1 MTPYQEWLLIRSAHQ
16 TRTLNACLVFV
27 PTMKTLAGINVQ
39 LNPLH
44 AQVVYPNAPQIK
56 LLTPPV
62 EGVKTLQSHNAIIW
76 SEALKDDTKLFQ
88 EKLKAILG
96 DSTPDEDDAIG
107 VLTQFCSMNGFP
119 FTHAG
124 LISSLGAIGI
134 EDDKLCT
141 AARLWGYVDGT
152 HPDPVPRVISRPRL
166 TQLYVVALWIKDR
179 LHEMSAIP
187 PDWVTSLFQQQEG
200 ARV

>member
-27 PTMKTLAGINVQ
+27 PTMKTLQGITVQ

-44 AQVVYPNAPQIK
+44 AQVVYPNAPK
-56 LLTPPV
+56 RLLLNPPAGQ
-62 EGVKTLQSHNAIIW
+62 ENTLQSHNAIIW
-76 SEALKDDTKLFQ
+76 SEALRDDTKLFQ

-96 DSTPDEDDAIG
+96 EDTPDEAHAVP
-107 VLTQFCSMNGFP
+107 VLQQFCAINGFP
-119 FTHAG
+119 FTKAG
-124 LISSLGAIGI
+124 LISSLGVLGI
-134 EDDKLCT
+134 DDDRTCT

-166 TQLYVVALWIKDR
+166 TQLYVVRLWIKDR
-179 LHEMSAIP
+179 LNEMSAVP
-187 PDWVTSLFQQQEG
+187 PAWVVSTFSQSEG
-200 ARV
+200 ARA